1 MSRFE
6 TFAYL
11 PPLSPAQAQAQING
25 LLNTGCVP
33 VIEFSENP
41 TNEQVY
47 WQEWP
52 LVTPRANQ
60 QRAKAEDLN
69 ASLVMM
75 QVDACA
81 RRHPFAY
88 IKFSAYSTQKQQF
101 TSSFIVKVP
110 DAN

>member
-11 PPLSPAQAQAQING
+11 PPLSPAQTQSLIDG
-25 LLNTGCVP
+25 LLTSGHVP

-41 TNEQVY
+41 ERQDIY

-60 QRAKAEDLN
+60 HRAKPEELN

-75 QVDACA
+75 QIDSCA
-81 RRHPFAY
+81 RRHPYAY
-88 IKFSAYSTQKQQF
+88 IRFSAFDTGRNQF
-101 TSSFIVKVP
+101 ASAFIVKTP